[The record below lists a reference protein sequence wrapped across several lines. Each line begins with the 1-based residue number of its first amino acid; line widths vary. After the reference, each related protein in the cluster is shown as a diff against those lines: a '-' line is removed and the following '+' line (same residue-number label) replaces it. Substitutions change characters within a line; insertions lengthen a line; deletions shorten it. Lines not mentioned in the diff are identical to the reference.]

1 MGSDSHPDSRG
12 GPQKRWSIDRRA
24 FLVTGA
30 AALTA
35 CSLPGTD
42 GTAQAPGAAPAGT
55 LANWEWA
62 RAQFELAPDHVHM
75 SSFLISSHPRSVREE
90 IERHRRAIDRNPV
103 LALKNGRSE
112 PAKVTAAAAEYL
124 EGSPEE
130 VALTDSTTMG
140 LALIYHGLPLRAG
153 QEVLTTAH
161 DHYSHHESI
170 RLAAGRAGATMRK
183 IALYDEPAAAT
194 EDEIVDRLRRAQQPQ
209 TRVVGVTWVHSGT
222 GVKLPL
228 RAIAAALAEH
238 NANRSDTDLVLLVV
252 DGVHGFGVEDE
263 AVATIGLDFFAAG
276 THKWILGPRG
286 TGLIWGRDRHW
297 TDMQPT
303 IPAFEENLSKAWK
316 QDQPPPGPT
325 RAVWITPG
333 GFKAYEHLWALPAA
347 FAFHRQLGRARVT
360 ERIHQ
365 LNTKCKDGLAAMKH
379 IRLHTPRN
387 PQLSSGL
394 VCFEVDAMTPDAA
407 VARLLEQRV
416 VASASPYATSYVRLA
431 PSLVNSPAD
440 VDTALAAVRSLTSG

>member
-1 MGSDSHPDSRG
+1 M
-12 GPQKRWSIDRRA
+12 DRRV
-24 FLVTGA
+24 FLATGA

-35 CSLPGTD
+35 CSLPGTN
-42 GTAQAPGAAPAGT
+42 GTAQGPGTAPAG
-55 LANWEWA
+55 AVPDWEWV
-62 RAQFELAPDHVHM
+62 RAQFDLAPDHVHM
-75 SSFLISSHPRSVREE
+75 SSFFLTSHPRTVRDE

-103 LALKNGRSE
+103 LALKHGSDM
-112 PAKVTAAAAEYL
+112 PAKVAAAAAEYL
-124 EGSPEE
+124 EGRPEE

-140 LALIYHGLPLRAG
+140 LGLIYRGLPLRAG

-170 RLAAGRAGATMRK
+170 RLAAGRTGATMRK
-183 IALYDEPAAAT
+183 VTLYDDPAAAA
-194 EDEIVDRLRRAQQPQ
+194 EDEIVDRLRRALRPQ
-209 TRVVGVTWVHSGT
+209 TRAVGVTWVHSGT

-238 NANRSDTDLVLLVV
+238 NASRPGADPVLLVV

-263 AVATIGLDFFAAG
+263 AVAATGLDFFAAG

-286 TGLIWGRDRHW
+286 TGIIWGREGRW
-297 TDMQPT
+297 ADMQPT
-303 IPAFEENLSKAWK
+303 IPAFQKELSDAWK

-325 RAVWITPG
+325 HAAWVTPG
-333 GFKAYEHLWALPAA
+333 GFKAFEHLWALPAA

-365 LNTKCKDGLAAMKH
+365 LNTQCKDGLAAMKH
-379 IRLHTPRN
+379 VRLHTPRN
-387 PQLSSGL
+387 PQLSSGIT
-394 VCFEVDAMTPDAA
+394 CFEVDAMAPDAA
-407 VARLLEQRV
+407 VARLLERHV
-416 VASASPYATSYVRLA
+416 VASTSPYATSYVRLA

-440 VDTALAAVRSLTSG
+440 VDAALAAVRSLTSG

>member
-1 MGSDSHPDSRG
+1 
-12 GPQKRWSIDRRA
+12 
-24 FLVTGA
+24 
-30 AALTA
+30 
-35 CSLPGTD
+35 
-42 GTAQAPGAAPAGT
+42 
-55 LANWEWA
+55 
-62 RAQFELAPDHVHM
+62 
-75 SSFLISSHPRSVREE
+75 
-90 IERHRRAIDRNPV
+90 
-103 LALKNGRSE
+103 
-112 PAKVTAAAAEYL
+112 
-124 EGSPEE
+124 
-130 VALTDSTTMG
+130 
-140 LALIYHGLPLRAG
+140 
-153 QEVLTTAH
+153 
-161 DHYSHHESI
+161 
-170 RLAAGRAGATMRK
+170 
-183 IALYDEPAAAT
+183 
-194 EDEIVDRLRRAQQPQ
+194 
-209 TRVVGVTWVHSGT
+209 
-222 GVKLPL
+222 
-228 RAIAAALAEH
+228 
-238 NANRSDTDLVLLVV
+238 
-252 DGVHGFGVEDE
+252 VHGFGVEDE

-286 TGLIWGRDRHW
+286 TGLIWGRDRRW

-325 RAVWITPG
+325 HAAWITPG

-347 FAFHRQLGRARVT
+347 FAFHRQLGRARVS

-365 LNTKCKDGLAAMKH
+365 LNTQCKDGLAAMKH

-440 VDTALAAVRSLTSG
+440 VDTALTAVRSLTSG